1 MSDAPARVRV
11 ESAVTRGGY
20 VTVVVLSYLAS
31 PIFLLLLAAA
41 VFGGASGALGSGALA
56 LAIAFPLSVPAVAA
70 IAYARTF
77 TSGAKALFEPAV
89 WTFEDLGVDVDSE
102 GQARFAKWD
111 SFVRWRRLAGHYL
124 LYVDRSRYVVVA
136 GESLDADE
144 RARLEE
150 LLRVKVPQRS
160 SAWLRG

>member
-1 MSDAPARVRV
+1 MRDEPISVRV
-11 ESAVTRGGY
+11 ESTVTRGGY
-20 VTVVVLSYLAS
+20 VAVVVLAYLAS

-41 VFGGASGALGSGALA
+41 VFGGSTGAFGSGALA
-56 LAIAFPLSVPAVAA
+56 LAIAFPLSVPAVAG

-77 TSGAKALFEPAV
+77 TRGSAELLEPAV
-89 WTFEDLGVDVDSE
+89 WTFQDLGVDVESG
-102 GQARFAKWD
+102 GQARFAEWD

-136 GESLDADE
+136 GESLDADG